1 MRWSLDFR
9 AGFIK
14 LYKKQYVPMKAIVV
28 DDEPSNLEILQ
39 LTLELIGLEVH
50 AFSDGRNLVPKAR
63 EIVPSIIL
71 LDIDLGEYDGRELCK
86 VIKSTYDLCNTPI
99 MILSATNESK
109 LLSAKDYGA
118 DTVIAKPFD
127 VDELIA
133 EVEKLINK

>member
-1 MRWSLDFR
+1 
-9 AGFIK
+9 
-14 LYKKQYVPMKAIVV
+14 MKAIVV

-86 VIKSTYDLCNTPI
+86 VIKSTSRLTDAELQLIFERFTQ
-99 MILSATNESK
+99 LTRS
-109 LLSAKDYGA
+109 
-118 DTVIAKPFD
+118 
-127 VDELIA
+127 VDED
-133 EVEKLINK
+133 E